1 VSVPPELFTIVTGL
15 VRSGDTLLMIEQA
28 GPGEEPVWSVPGG
41 RVEPGELVAEAL
53 VRELREETGVRVLA
67 PGRLGFSV
75 QVDQR
80 QDGWF
85 ATVFS
90 FDVSEWEGEL
100 AVDDPDGFVRQ
111 AAWVPFPEALDRLER
126 ISWHRLTARYL
137 RGELEPRSLWLRR
150 VQEDGSEQLS
160 GPY

>member
-1 VSVPPELFTIVTGL
+1 MSPRSFVIVCGL
-15 VRSGDTLLMIEQA
+15 LRRNGTLLMVEQA

-41 RVEPGELVAEAL
+41 RVEPGELVVEAL
-53 VRELREETGVRVLA
+53 VRELREETGVRVVA
-67 PGRLGFSV
+67 PGRLAFSV
-75 QVDQR
+75 QVDGR

-90 FDVSEWEGEL
+90 FDVEAWEGEL
-100 AVDDPDGFVRQ
+100 AVDDPDGFVGQ
-111 AAWVPFPEALDRLER
+111 AAWVPLPEALGRLER

-150 VQEDGSEQLS
+150 VQEDGSEELS
-160 GPY
+160 GPF

>member
-1 VSVPPELFTIVTGL
+1 MV
-15 VRSGDTLLMIEQA
+15 EQA

-41 RVEPGELVAEAL
+41 RVESGELATEAL

-67 PGRLGFSV
+67 PGRLVFSV
-75 QVDQR
+75 QVDEQR
-80 QDGWF
+80 DGWF
-85 ATVFS
+85 ATVFT
-90 FDVSEWEGEL
+90 FEVEAWEGDL

-111 AAWVPFPEALDRLER
+111 AAWVPVPEALDRLER

-150 VQEDGSEQLS
+150 VRADGSEELS
-160 GPY
+160 GPF